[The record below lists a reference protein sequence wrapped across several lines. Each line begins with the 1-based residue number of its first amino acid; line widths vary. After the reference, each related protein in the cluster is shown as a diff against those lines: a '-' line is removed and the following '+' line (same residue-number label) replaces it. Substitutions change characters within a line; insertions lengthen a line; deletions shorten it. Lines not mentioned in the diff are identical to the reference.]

1 MSERVYC
8 VYIVANE
15 RRTVLYTGVTGDLKK
30 RVWMHK
36 DKLVPGFTS
45 RYNANRLVYYETC
58 AQPLAAI
65 EREKQIKAS
74 SRRKKIALIESVNP
88 VWRDL
93 FDEV

>member
-1 MSERVYC
+1 MNERVYC

-58 AQPLAAI
+58 PQPLAAI